1 MQAKGYDCLS
11 VYYFFHCTTLRS
23 SLSHSC
29 KYSGFFTLTN
39 ETILKYVDKILVHGP
54 RRVGGMKIQPVEI
67 ILKHI
72 GKVDLPEEEPPV
84 PLTGEELVAEKR
96 RRRQEYD
103 HRYYYEKRKPKM
115 AAAKAA
121 QAPEPDGPTDS
132 EP

>member
-1 MQAKGYDCLS
+1 M
-11 VYYFFHCTTLRS
+11 
-23 SLSHSC
+23 
-29 KYSGFFTLTN
+29 
-39 ETILKYVDKILVHGP
+39 DKILVHGP

-72 GKVDLPEEEPPV
+72 GKVDLPE
-84 PLTGEELVAEKR
+84 EELVAEKR

>member
-1 MQAKGYDCLS
+1 M
-11 VYYFFHCTTLRS
+11 
-23 SLSHSC
+23 
-29 KYSGFFTLTN
+29 
-39 ETILKYVDKILVHGP
+39 ILKYVDKILVHGP

-84 PLTGEELVAEKR
+84 PLTEEELAAEK

-103 HRYYYEKRKPKM
+103 RRYYYEKCKPKL

-121 QAPEPDGPTDS
+121 HPPEPNDDPSAPEP
-132 EP
+132 